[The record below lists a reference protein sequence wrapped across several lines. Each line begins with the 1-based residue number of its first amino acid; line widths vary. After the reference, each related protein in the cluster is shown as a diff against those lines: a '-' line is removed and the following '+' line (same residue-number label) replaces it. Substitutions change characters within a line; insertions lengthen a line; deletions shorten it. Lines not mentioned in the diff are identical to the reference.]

1 MLERRDCSLL
11 GKEGRK
17 AVEKGLAAAEWCHT
31 ELPHSEMKELMHR
44 TDRHALRDTAFWLA
58 TLAFFAGAGI
68 HFWPSWLF
76 APFWLAYG
84 VLCGSSSVSR
94 WHGTAFR
101 TALPVLMR
109 LMRGEDVFTVR
120 KPPDPARPLRA
131 NLA

>member
-11 GKEGRK
+11 GEEGRK
-17 AVEKGLAAAEWCHT
+17 AVEKGLAAAEWCHA

-44 TDRHALRDTAFWLA
+44 TDRHALRDTA
-58 TLAFFAGAGI
+58 
-68 HFWPSWLF
+68 
-76 APFWLAYG
+76 FWLAYG

-109 LMRGEDVFTVR
+109 QMRGEEVFTVR